1 MDGLFIPWG
10 GGGGGAVVLLW
21 GRLGGGG
28 GGEFIG
34 WGVPP
39 GLIPDMVLKVSV
51 QAMLSAQ
58 LLTMW
63 SLCYSYMQ

>member
-10 GGGGGAVVLLW
+10 GGQLYYYGEGL
-21 GRLGGGG
+21 

-51 QAMLSAQ
+51 QAMFTATHNVVIVL
-58 LLTMW
+58 
-63 SLCYSYMQ
+63 